1 MEKGLAIPENE
12 TRKMIYNHIR
22 AHPGVSFIVLKKV
35 FDLNESTLR
44 YHLNYLE
51 KKEKISLGLE
61 SGKRNYYPHLGN
73 RLVVHNSE
81 DPNTLETYE
90 LTSIQEQ
97 IIETI
102 KMYPQINQKE
112 LVKKTGINR
121 LSLSKNLKKLMNLC
135 ILRQIPNGNKVNYE
149 YIQNDQ
155 LRYEILKKLLVKLL
169 KKEITEEQFLEL
181 KRKLD

>member
-35 FDLNESTLR
+35 FNLNESTLR

-51 KKEKISLGLE
+51 KKEKISPGLE
-61 SGKRNYYPHLGN
+61 SGKRNYYPHLEN
-73 RLVVHNSE
+73 RHIIQNSE
-81 DPNTLETYE
+81 DPNILETYE
-90 LTSIQEQ
+90 LTGVQEQ
-97 IIETI
+97 IIDTI
-102 KMYPQINQKE
+102 KTFPQINQKK
-112 LVKKTGINR
+112 LIKKTGINR
-121 LSLSKNLKKLMNLC
+121 LTLSKNLKKLMNLC
-135 ILRQIPNGNKVNYE
+135 IVRQVPNGNKVNYE
-149 YIQNDQ
+149 YIKNDQ

-181 KRKLD
+181 KRSL